1 MSKLITVF
9 GATGQQGG
17 SVIRTILQDASLSKD
32 FKIRG
37 ITRDI
42 SKPAAQALVQQGVEV
57 KAVSYHL
64 SSDLG
69 PSTYTFSPRPT

>member
-17 SVIRTILQDASLSKD
+17 SVIRTILLDETLSKD

-37 ITRDI
+37 ISRDT
-42 SKPAAQALVQQGVEV
+42 SKPAAQALLKQGV
-57 KAVSYHL
+57 KLVSVRWL
-64 SSDLG
+64 GSSKKHDRLIG
-69 PSTYTFSPRPT
+69 Y